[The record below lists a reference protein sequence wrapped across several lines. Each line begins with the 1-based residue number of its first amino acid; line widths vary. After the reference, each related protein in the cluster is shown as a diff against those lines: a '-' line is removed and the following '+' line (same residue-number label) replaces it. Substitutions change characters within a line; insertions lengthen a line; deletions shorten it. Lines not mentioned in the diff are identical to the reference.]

1 MRLQTIPFWSWE
13 TITGFTALWISVY
26 LIILPIL
33 NFISVPNE
41 IFVGICNLN
50 LLISSIFTLILF
62 RNILDFSN
70 FKFSHFSDLYF
81 MFHFDENMI
90 IRTHYKWYIGHVQR
104 SILKLWREVEISET
118 GSIVYRISMIVTSS
132 DGSEKGELYIT
143 KENIGRKLKD
153 FILLMV

>member
-1 MRLQTIPFWSWE
+1 MKQRGASVVHSQKHTPKARPQSHNLWRHIRTTTFGCAPKMGYEE

-50 LLISSIFTLILF
+50 LLISLIFIFILF

-70 FKFSHFSDLYF
+70 LKSSHFSDPYF
-81 MFHFDENMI
+81 IIYYDENVI
-90 IRTHYKWYIGHVQR
+90 IRITSGTLGMYKD
-104 SILKLWREVEISET
+104 LF
-118 GSIVYRISMIVTSS
+118 
-132 DGSEKGELYIT
+132 EKIE
-143 KENIGRKLKD
+143 EKLKYQKQG
-153 FILLMV
+153 V